1 MKDRKTTLIWTHD
14 WTCDVYEVP
23 TFMAKFLAKRIV
35 KNVGGLV
42 YIMRQDAV
50 QELVYDLK

>member
-14 WTCDVYEVP
+14 WTCSVYEVP

-35 KNVGGLV
+35 KNVGGFV
-42 YIMRQDAV
+42 YIMRQDEV
-50 QELVYDLK
+50 QEVVYDLK